1 MLRFTHQT
9 KNSGSRWIEH
19 AHDFEPIII
28 TNKLPK
34 EVSST
39 KEQKII
45 GKVTELMKNPR
56 TTSREQPKASK
67 TSLAQQKQH

>member
-1 MLRFTHQT
+1 MLGFTHQT
-9 KNSGSRWIEH
+9 KNSGSRWIEQ

-34 EVSST
+34 EASPT
-39 KEQKII
+39 KEQKTI
-45 GKVTELMKNPR
+45 GKVTELRKNPR

-67 TSLAQQKQH
+67 ASLAQQKQH